1 MKRLAFLLIGI
12 LVYGSSGTSLRAQRS
27 NPLTS
32 TVDCFVA
39 DAPRNDAPEMTPR
52 RAVTVTPEVRQAWYA
67 MWDGTNRAD
76 YDWDAYPTYEAYEN
90 MMHQFAEEH
99 PDRCTYM
106 ELGTLASGRK
116 LMFCRINNGEPDG
129 KPKFLY
135 TSTMHGNELTGM
147 MLMLRFLD
155 ELCTSDDQRIV
166 NLINNLDIF
175 ISPNTNPDDTYYG
188 GNHTVADAR
197 RRNANDVDLNRNYPD
212 FDNGPHPDGFEYQD
226 ETLWMMDLAEVFP
239 FTMAAN
245 FHTGSELLNYP
256 WDTYQPLHPDDD
268 WWQMVC
274 HEYADLTHRYDPL
287 YMSNYDNGI
296 VNGYVWFPIWGSR
309 QDYMNYYAQCREVTI
324 ECSSAYMPD
333 PSLMP
338 MYWTYNHES
347 IISYMEQCL
356 NGIHGTV
363 TDSITG
369 RPLEAMVFIADH
381 DHDGSSVSSHLP
393 AGDYHRL
400 IKGGTY
406 DVTYTSCGYFSQTH
420 TIKVV
425 DGEAVVKDVRLVP
438 TTVGLEEV
446 PDQKDGEYHIIN
458 MIGQTVRTGRI
469 PVDVSTLPNGLYIL
483 KTGNTA
489 SKIVVRH

>member
-175 ISPNTNPDDTYYG
+175 ISPNTNPDGTYYG

-226 ETLWMMDLAEVFP
+226 ETL
-239 FTMAAN
+239 
-245 FHTGSELLNYP
+245 
-256 WDTYQPLHPDDD
+256 
-268 WWQMVC
+268 
-274 HEYADLTHRYDPL
+274 
-287 YMSNYDNGI
+287 
-296 VNGYVWFPIWGSR
+296 
-309 QDYMNYYAQCREVTI
+309 
-324 ECSSAYMPD
+324 
-333 PSLMP
+333 
-338 MYWTYNHES
+338 
-347 IISYMEQCL
+347 
-356 NGIHGTV
+356 
-363 TDSITG
+363 
-369 RPLEAMVFIADH
+369 
-381 DHDGSSVSSHLP
+381 
-393 AGDYHRL
+393 
-400 IKGGTY
+400 
-406 DVTYTSCGYFSQTH
+406 
-420 TIKVV
+420 
-425 DGEAVVKDVRLVP
+425 
-438 TTVGLEEV
+438 
-446 PDQKDGEYHIIN
+446 
-458 MIGQTVRTGRI
+458 
-469 PVDVSTLPNGLYIL
+469 
-483 KTGNTA
+483 
-489 SKIVVRH
+489 